1 MGTKGLTYGQVFA
14 GELSPQSPPGHSS
27 DDFDFRP
34 FLDLLEP
41 LDFLDLD
48 FRDLDFSGPQS
59 PPLKIFADLLLEM
72 F

>member
-1 MGTKGLTYGQVFA
+1 MFA

-48 FRDLDFSGPQS
+48 FRDLDFRDLDFSGPQS